1 MNIINKLTLKQLLLN
16 KRRTLV
22 TIIGVII
29 SVAMITA
36 VASLGIS
43 FMDMLKR
50 QIISD
55 EGEWHVLYENVNKT
69 QLEVIKND
77 EETRRVIISRDL
89 GYAFLE
95 ESQND
100 NKPYVFLKEY
110 SKEGFE
116 NFPIKLIEGKLPEKA
131 NEIVISES
139 IIKNAKVNYKI
150 GDTLT
155 FDIGKRH
162 FEDEEGND
170 SILSQVDSLR
180 RYNGTT
186 QEVLIKE
193 NTKSYIIVGIIES
206 PKWEYTWAPGYTVL
220 SYVDENIMNSEEMV
234 NASVVLNNIN
244 SKLFE
249 NAENLVSQNSM
260 QEAKFNNE
268 LLRYY
273 GVVKSDNLRNMLT
286 TLSIIIITII
296 MIGSVSLIYNAFA
309 ISVSERSRHLGML
322 SSVGATKK
330 QKRNS
335 VFFEGAVIGIFSIP
349 IGIITGLAGINITFK
364 FINSM
369 LKGALGL
376 TENLKLVV
384 LPITILTAI
393 MVSVITI
400 LISTYIPAKRASN
413 ISAIDA
419 IRQTSDVKIKGK
431 EVKTSKLTRKIF
443 GIEGELGLK
452 NLKRNKARYRA
463 TVFSL
468 IISMILFLAV
478 SYFTS
483 SLKKSILLT
492 QDGVNFDITVYFN
505 DKDRTKQEDIIKK
518 ITSLDNIS
526 EYNYINTL
534 DLRSLI
540 KEEFMSDYVKENKKE
555 SLTNGK
561 YPYDISL
568 KALDDKALKS
578 YAKEVGI
585 DFNKLLDTENPS
597 AIVINTVRYEDG
609 KTNRYIEEKAIKT
622 NIGEKLDLEF
632 YDYEVDKDVTVE
644 AIEIAT
650 LTDKVPMGVSSVS
663 YGANFNIIVSE
674 DVLYKIAEANKNIA
688 ENINRTLYLKSNNP
702 LRLQENIEEIQKAYE
717 QDEISVYNLYM
728 ARQKEEQMVLIM
740 SVFTYAFILL
750 ITSICIANIFNT
762 ISTGIALRKREFAM
776 LKSVGMTPKSFNKMI
791 NYESL
796 FYGIKALSYGLP
808 ISFVAMYL
816 IHKTLMIKFSFGF
829 EVPWLSVLIAIVAVF
844 VIVGAAMIYSSKKV
858 KKENIIDVL
867 KQEII

>member
-162 FEDEEGND
+162 FEDEEGKD

-220 SYVDENIMNSEEMV
+220 SYVDENIMNSEETV

-260 QEAKFNNE
+260 QGAKFNNE

-273 GVVKSDNLRNMLT
+273 GVVKSDNLRNMLI

-322 SSVGATKK
+322 SSIGATKK

-335 VFFEGAVIGIFSIP
+335 VFFEGAVIGAISIP
-349 IGIITGLAGINITFK
+349 IGIITGLVGINITFK

-393 MVSVITI
+393 MVSIITI

-413 ISAIDA
+413 VSAIDA
-419 IRQTSDVKIKGK
+419 IRQTSDVRIKGK

-483 SLKKSILLT
+483 SLKKSLLLT
-492 QDGVNFDITVYFN
+492 QEGVNFDITVYFN

-540 KEEFMSDYVKENKKE
+540 KEEFMSDYVKENQKE
-555 SLTNGK
+555 VLTSGK
-561 YPYDISL
+561 YPYDIAL
-568 KALDDKALKS
+568 NALDDKALKS
-578 YAKEVGI
+578 YAKEIGI

-632 YDYEVDKDVTVE
+632 YDYEADKDILVE
-644 AIEIAT
+644 SIGIAA

-674 DVLYKIAEANKNIA
+674 DVLYKISESNKNIS
-688 ENINRTLYLKSNNP
+688 ENINRTLYLKSDNP

-728 ARQKEEQMVLIM
+728 ARQQEEQMILIM

-776 LKSVGMTPKSFNKMI
+776 LKSVGMTAKSFNKMI

-808 ISFVAMYL
+808 ISFAAMYL
-816 IHKTLMIKFSFGF
+816 IHKTLMIKFSFEF
-829 EVPWLSVLIAIVAVF
+829 EVPWSSVLIAIVAVF

>member
-55 EGEWHVLYENVNKT
+55 EGEWHVLYQNVNKT

-77 EETRRVIISRDL
+77 DETRRVILSRDL

-131 NEIVISES
+131 NEIVISEA

-170 SILSQVDSLR
+170 SILSQVDPLR
-180 RYNGTT
+180 RYNGTD

-206 PKWEYTWAPGYTVL
+206 PKWEYTWSPGYTVL

-234 NASVVLNNIN
+234 NASVILNNIN

-249 NAENLVSQNSM
+249 NAENLVSQNGI
-260 QEAKFNNE
+260 EEVKFNNE

-296 MIGSVSLIYNAFA
+296 MIGSISLIYNAFA

-505 DKDRTKQEDIIKK
+505 DKDRTKQEDIIRK

-568 KALDDKALKS
+568 KALDDKALKF

>member
-69 QLEVIKND
+69 QLEAIKND
-77 EETRRVIISRDL
+77 DETRRVIISRDL

-170 SILSQVDSLR
+170 SILSQVDPLR

-273 GVVKSDNLRNMLT
+273 GVVKSDNLRNMLI

-322 SSVGATKK
+322 SSIGATKK

-335 VFFEGAVIGIFSIP
+335 VFFEGAVIGAISIP
-349 IGIITGLAGINITFK
+349 IGIITGLVGINITFK

-393 MVSVITI
+393 MVSIITI

-540 KEEFMSDYVKENKKE
+540 KEEFMSDYVKENQKE
-555 SLTNGK
+555 VLTSGK
-561 YPYDISL
+561 YPYDIAL
-568 KALDDKALKS
+568 NALDDKALKS
-578 YAKEVGI
+578 YAKEIGI

-632 YDYEVDKDVTVE
+632 YDYEADKDILVE
-644 AIEIAT
+644 SIGIAA

-674 DVLYKIAEANKNIA
+674 DVLYKISESNKNIS
-688 ENINRTLYLKSNNP
+688 ENINRTLYLKSDNP

-728 ARQKEEQMVLIM
+728 ARQQEEQMILIM

-776 LKSVGMTPKSFNKMI
+776 LKSVGMTAKSFNKMI

-844 VIVGAAMIYSSKKV
+844 VIVGSAMIYSSKKV

>member
-69 QLEVIKND
+69 QLEAIKND
-77 EETRRVIISRDL
+77 DETRRVIISRDL

-220 SYVDENIMNSEEMV
+220 SYVDENIMNSEETV

-273 GVVKSDNLRNMLT
+273 GVVKSDNLRNMLI

-322 SSVGATKK
+322 SSIGATKK

-335 VFFEGAVIGIFSIP
+335 VFFEGAVIGAISIP
-349 IGIITGLAGINITFK
+349 IGIITGLVGINITFK

-393 MVSVITI
+393 MVSIITI

-483 SLKKSILLT
+483 SLKKSLLLT
-492 QDGVNFDITVYFN
+492 QEGVNFDITVYFN

-540 KEEFMSDYVKENKKE
+540 KEEFMSDYVKENQKE
-555 SLTNGK
+555 VLTSGK
-561 YPYDISL
+561 YPYDIAL
-568 KALDDKALKS
+568 NALDDKALKS
-578 YAKEVGI
+578 YAKEIGI

-808 ISFVAMYL
+808 ISFAAMYL

-829 EVPWLSVLIAIVAVF
+829 EVPWSSVLIAIVAVF

>member
-69 QLEVIKND
+69 QLEAIKND
-77 EETRRVIISRDL
+77 DETRRVIISRDL

-273 GVVKSDNLRNMLT
+273 GVVKSDNLRNMLI

-322 SSVGATKK
+322 SSIGATKK

-335 VFFEGAVIGIFSIP
+335 VFFEGAVIGAISIP
-349 IGIITGLAGINITFK
+349 IGIITGLVGINITFK

-505 DKDRTKQEDIIKK
+505 DKDRTKQENIIRK

-540 KEEFMSDYVKENKKE
+540 KEEFMSDYVKENQKE

-674 DVLYKIAEANKNIA
+674 DVLYKISESNKNIS
-688 ENINRTLYLKSNNP
+688 ENINRTLYLKSDNP

-844 VIVGAAMIYSSKKV
+844 VIVGSAMIYSSKKV